1 MADIDFYGGIG
12 DDNGEEG
19 FGLDDDLDGEDNYNT
34 DDKLSPLQKLE
45 KYMQS
50 DNVYTRQM
58 VARGMLDTIR
68 AVEDE
73 EEDCTPVLEAMV
85 KLSEDSDP
93 IVRSELMEQIPHLAM
108 YCQENKD
115 LFPNSVSLYILPM
128 VVRYLNDR
136 NNQVRK
142 TSQAALLVLLE
153 QELISK
159 ADIEEQ
165 VVSVIL
171 DLASPD
177 SMDDYRTEA
186 VALMSKMSQLLGRDM
201 TERLFLSRFC
211 EMCTDPLFHVRKVC
225 AANFGDFCTVVGQD
239 NTERELLPK
248 FYYLCEDGVW
258 GVRKACA
265 ECFMAVSCSCSLDV
279 RRGELSNLFVNL
291 LCDLSRWVRMAAF
304 QQLGPFIS
312 TFADSELTGLFVNE
326 EGVLIV
332 KNPESLEILR
342 DLEERIREKE
352 EFVEDVRMFE
362 REKQKAQEGLCD
374 SSDNLET
381 MDISDSNNP
390 NDVLVSSDDS
400 LSVEEKRAHNYETSS
415 TENTIKT
422 EQSSDSSISND
433 SSVAQCD
440 NTTTDQENT
449 CDIKEPVSDSSVCA
463 SSSDLSNNNIERTSV
478 DSDSSSQLT
487 CDTSKPEVQDSP
499 QEEDFNSFNYWRA
512 PLPEVDLTLSEEHK
526 ADDNQLSVYARG
538 YNTVTLED
546 VALNDVEKNNVKN
559 LNSDSEVLDEG
570 QQIMTANVCTLNE
583 VSETVDNIGT
593 THVIGDQLKEL
604 SLQNENNV
612 HDDILGYIDS
622 DLLLSLMPLADLSG
636 TSLEFIDAE
645 SPEHIDEAALAQ
657 QQDIV
662 PQSLLE
668 SYLGMADPSRAQT
681 VDTEITRHCAYN
693 LPAVAYTLG
702 RKNWNC
708 IKLLYETLASDMQWK
723 VRRTLAFSIHEMAII
738 LGSEITHH
746 DLVPVFDG
754 FLKDLD
760 EVRIGVLRH
769 FSDFLRLLTQET
781 RKQYLS
787 KMDSFMSLDN
797 HKNWRFRFE
806 LAEQLISIT
815 ELFSATEVSQY
826 VLPLGLALCE
836 DRVSE
841 VRRMAFSLMSVIMRK
856 LSTDDDD
863 KLMEG
868 LLNQLVNLFA
878 KSNKWLGRQI
888 FAQLTQAI
896 IDYNAV
902 PLNRLVTIILPG
914 LFALSTD
921 SVPNVRISVAKA
933 LSQSL
938 MNKGFFFTEKNPC
951 CEELKKVIEQ
961 LQNDQDRDVRYFS
974 SPVSETT
981 YEEEDLE
988 EQEHEPLSEEDK
1000 VKNKYMSV

>member
-239 NTERELLPK
+239 NTEREL
-248 FYYLCEDGVW
+248 
-258 GVRKACA
+258 
-265 ECFMAVSCSCSLDV
+265 
-279 RRGELSNLFVNL
+279 
-291 LCDLSRWVRMAAF
+291 VRMAAF

-612 HDDILGYIDS
+612 HGLYYDDILGYIDS

>member
-1 MADIDFYGGIG
+1 
-12 DDNGEEG
+12 
-19 FGLDDDLDGEDNYNT
+19 
-34 DDKLSPLQKLE
+34 
-45 KYMQS
+45 MQS

-239 NTERELLPK
+239 NTEREL
-248 FYYLCEDGVW
+248 
-258 GVRKACA
+258 
-265 ECFMAVSCSCSLDV
+265 
-279 RRGELSNLFVNL
+279 
-291 LCDLSRWVRMAAF
+291 VRMAAF

-362 REKQKAQEGLCD
+362 REKQRAQEGLCD

-400 LSVEEKRAHNYETSS
+400 LSAEEKRAHNYETSS

-449 CDIKEPVSDSSVCA
+449 CDIKEPVSDSPVCA

-538 YNTVTLED
+538 YDTVTLED
-546 VALNDVEKNNVKN
+546 IALNDVEKNNVKN
-559 LNSDSEVLDEG
+559 LNSDNEVLDEG

-612 HDDILGYIDS
+612 HGLYYDDILGYIDS

>member
-239 NTERELLPK
+239 NTEREL
-248 FYYLCEDGVW
+248 
-258 GVRKACA
+258 
-265 ECFMAVSCSCSLDV
+265 
-279 RRGELSNLFVNL
+279 
-291 LCDLSRWVRMAAF
+291 VRMAAF

-362 REKQKAQEGLCD
+362 REKQRAQEGLCD

-400 LSVEEKRAHNYETSS
+400 LSAEEKRAHNYETSS

-449 CDIKEPVSDSSVCA
+449 CDIKEPVSDSPVCA

-538 YNTVTLED
+538 YDTVTLED
-546 VALNDVEKNNVKN
+546 IALNDVEKNNVKN
-559 LNSDSEVLDEG
+559 LNSDNEVLDEG

-612 HDDILGYIDS
+612 H
-622 DLLLSLMPLADLSG
+622 DLSG

>member
-1 MADIDFYGGIG
+1 
-12 DDNGEEG
+12 
-19 FGLDDDLDGEDNYNT
+19 
-34 DDKLSPLQKLE
+34 
-45 KYMQS
+45 MQS

-239 NTERELLPK
+239 NTEREL
-248 FYYLCEDGVW
+248 
-258 GVRKACA
+258 
-265 ECFMAVSCSCSLDV
+265 
-279 RRGELSNLFVNL
+279 
-291 LCDLSRWVRMAAF
+291 VRMAAF

-362 REKQKAQEGLCD
+362 REKQRAQEGLCD

-400 LSVEEKRAHNYETSS
+400 LSAEEKRAHNYETSS

-449 CDIKEPVSDSSVCA
+449 CDIKEPVSDSPVCA

-538 YNTVTLED
+538 YDTVTLED
-546 VALNDVEKNNVKN
+546 IALNDVEKNNVKN
-559 LNSDSEVLDEG
+559 LNSDNEVLDEG

-612 HDDILGYIDS
+612 HGLYY
-622 DLLLSLMPLADLSG
+622 DLSG

>member
-1 MADIDFYGGIG
+1 
-12 DDNGEEG
+12 
-19 FGLDDDLDGEDNYNT
+19 
-34 DDKLSPLQKLE
+34 
-45 KYMQS
+45 MQS

-362 REKQKAQEGLCD
+362 REKQRAQEGFCD
-374 SSDNLET
+374 SNDNLET

-400 LSVEEKRAHNYETSS
+400 LSAEEKRAHNYETSS
-415 TENTIKT
+415 NKNTNKT
-422 EQSSDSSISND
+422 EQSSDSNSSI
-433 SSVAQCD
+433 AQCD
-440 NTTTDQENT
+440 NTTDQENT
-449 CDIKEPVSDSSVCA
+449 CDIKEPVLDSEPVCA

-478 DSDSSSQLT
+478 DSDSQLT
-487 CDTSKPEVQDSP
+487 CDKPEVQDSPP

-526 ADDNQLSVYARG
+526 PDNQLSMYARG
-538 YNTVTLED
+538 YDTITLED
-546 VALNDVEKNNVKN
+546 IALNDVEKNNVKN
-559 LNSDSEVLDEG
+559 LNSDNEVLDEG

-612 HDDILGYIDS
+612 HGLYYDDILGYIDS

-974 SPVSETT
+974 SPVAETT

-988 EQEHEPLSEEDK
+988 EQEPLSEEDK

>member
-239 NTERELLPK
+239 NTEREL
-248 FYYLCEDGVW
+248 
-258 GVRKACA
+258 
-265 ECFMAVSCSCSLDV
+265 
-279 RRGELSNLFVNL
+279 
-291 LCDLSRWVRMAAF
+291 VRMAAF

-362 REKQKAQEGLCD
+362 REKQRAQEGLCD

-400 LSVEEKRAHNYETSS
+400 LSAEEKRAHNYETSS

-449 CDIKEPVSDSSVCA
+449 CDIKEPVSDSPVCA

-538 YNTVTLED
+538 YDTVTLED
-546 VALNDVEKNNVKN
+546 IALNDVEKNNVKN
-559 LNSDSEVLDEG
+559 LNSDNEVLDEG

-612 HDDILGYIDS
+612 HGLYY
-622 DLLLSLMPLADLSG
+622 DLSG

>member
-239 NTERELLPK
+239 NTEREL
-248 FYYLCEDGVW
+248 
-258 GVRKACA
+258 
-265 ECFMAVSCSCSLDV
+265 
-279 RRGELSNLFVNL
+279 
-291 LCDLSRWVRMAAF
+291 VRMAAF

-362 REKQKAQEGLCD
+362 REKQRAQEGLCD

-400 LSVEEKRAHNYETSS
+400 LSAEEKRAHNYETSS

-449 CDIKEPVSDSSVCA
+449 CDIKEPVSDSPVCA

-538 YNTVTLED
+538 YDTVTLED
-546 VALNDVEKNNVKN
+546 IALNDVEKNNVKN
-559 LNSDSEVLDEG
+559 LNSDNEVLDEG